1 MRDERA
7 PRKPR
12 TELSPDQKKYRYGV
26 SFFLLLGAS
35 AAQSVVHVIVP
46 FMACVFVYLVVFAAS
61 QRERDRPGFSPG
73 LGIIHR
79 ELITERVG
87 ISERKTFCY
96 PQSVACR
103 RISDGNAGQEVRR
116 F

>member
-12 TELSPDQKKYRYGV
+12 TELSPDQKKYRYAV
-26 SFFLLLGAS
+26 SFFLLRGAS
-35 AAQSVVHVIVP
+35 AAQGVVHVIVP
-46 FMACVFVYLVVFAAS
+46 FMACVFVYLVVFAAP
-61 QRERDRPGFSPG
+61 QREGDRPGFSPG
-73 LGIIHR
+73 LGIINR

-87 ISERKTFCY
+87 IGERKMFCY
-96 PQSVACR
+96 PQCVARR
-103 RISDGNAGQEVRR
+103 RIPDRNAGQEVRR